1 MSVDDIDRLEREVD
15 GLLRKIDKLA
25 KPKRS
30 AEVDDTWDD
39 DDVPDEADD
48 PDNPNEDDDDD
59 EDDDGDSVQKFSET
73 YYECARGKLFD
84 RLVGAGEQRRRYLD
98 AQTSEL
104 QRASFASS

>member
-1 MSVDDIDRLEREVD
+1 MSVDDIGRLERKVD

-48 PDNPNEDDDDD
+48 PDNPNEDDD
-59 EDDDGDSVQKFSET
+59 EDDDGDSVQKFSENLLR
-73 YYECARGKLFD
+73 E
-84 RLVGAGEQRRRYLD
+84 
-98 AQTSEL
+98 SE
-104 QRASFASS
+104 